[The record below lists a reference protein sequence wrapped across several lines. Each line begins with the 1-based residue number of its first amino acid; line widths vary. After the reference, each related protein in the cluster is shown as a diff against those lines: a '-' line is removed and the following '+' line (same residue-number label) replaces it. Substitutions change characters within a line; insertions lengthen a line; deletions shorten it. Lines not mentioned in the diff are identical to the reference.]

1 MLRIA
6 VTGAPCAGKSGLM
19 KVLSKLNESIE
30 SLKIVTVPEVY
41 TLLEDMGIRPR
52 LLGKEAWLETCF
64 NYQKMME
71 DSIVRYVEEKAP
83 DTKAVIFDRGFGDL
97 MYFMGKEHYY
107 HYATEHPIG
116 ALSSRYDKVVH
127 MMSVSS
133 YQETHHL
140 YHWRGNPLPDG
151 STNMHRFETP
161 DEASEQDTGLVK
173 LWRSEM
179 DLHDIHYISPS
190 LDYKEKISHALSIVA
205 ALIKAPE
212 LMERRIKWNELL

>member
-19 KVLSKLNESIE
+19 KLLSTLNEDIP
-30 SLKIVTVPEVY
+30 SLKIITVPEVY
-41 TLLEDMGIRPR
+41 TTLKDMGIRPR
-52 LLGKEAWLETCF
+52 LLGKEAWLEACF
-64 NYQKMME
+64 EYQKMME
-71 DSIVRYVEEKAP
+71 DNIVQYVEDKAP
-83 DTKAVIFDRGFGDL
+83 DAKAVIFDRGFGDL

-107 HYATEHPIG
+107 HYATDHPIG

-140 YHWRGNPLPDG
+140 YHWRDNPLPDG
-151 STNMHRFETP
+151 STNMHRFEP
-161 DEASEQDTGLVK
+161 PEMASKQDMELVK

-179 DLHDIHYISPS
+179 ELYAIHYISPS
-190 LDYKEKISHALSIVA
+190 LDYKEKLSHALSIVA

-212 LMERRIKWNELL
+212 ITERKIEWNELL